1 MSFGSNIEKEAVTT
15 LLRRCRNQTRFK
27 TLKLTSVLAHST
39 RSAWKAARLKV
50 LGFKEG
56 HSGEC
61 LGFSFGLMYSRLGV
75 GEVVIWNGQ

>member
-1 MSFGSNIEKEAVTT
+1 MM
-15 LLRRCRNQTRFK
+15 K
-27 TLKLTSVLAHST
+27 TLNTIYKIKKKFRKEGS
-39 RSAWKAARLKV
+39 RLEV

-56 HSGEC
+56 HSGEF

>member
-15 LLRRCRNQTRFK
+15 LLRRCRNQTRLK

-50 LGFKEG
+50 KSIFTVKKSWSKNSVKYLE
-56 HSGEC
+56 
-61 LGFSFGLMYSRLGV
+61 LR
-75 GEVVIWNGQ
+75 WR